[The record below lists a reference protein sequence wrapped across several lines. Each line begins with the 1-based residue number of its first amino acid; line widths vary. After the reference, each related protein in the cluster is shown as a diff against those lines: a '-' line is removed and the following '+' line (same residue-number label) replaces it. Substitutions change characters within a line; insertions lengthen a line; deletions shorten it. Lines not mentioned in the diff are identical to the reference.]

1 MTDEWAGKIAVVII
15 KRKQIAGAMLN
26 IIMILKRVVQE
37 NREPIKFY
45 FEKVGES
52 DAN

>member
-26 IIMILKRVVQE
+26 IIRILKRVVQE
-37 NREPIKFY
+37 NREPMKIMLSVKMDQKSF
-45 FEKVGES
+45 
-52 DAN
+52 